1 MAGATREDNMNDVIR
16 RRVRP
21 ADQTSIERA
30 PSDGKKKNRGPPPS
44 RKTLLV
50 GDLAPGEELKVVD
63 QLAHRGARLARVAA
77 QLPLELEAPAVAQ
90 RAVAELEV
98 GALHVAASVEE
109 PVDLGERE
117 QPHALLRQVI
127 GDREQAR
134 EQPGV
139 MASDLLGQARVDAHD
154 EQAEG
159 RLELAQRRLDLPLV
173 EMRVAARRTSQT
185 ALEAG

>member
-16 RRVRP
+16 RRGRP

-50 GDLAPGEELKVVD
+50 GDLAPGEELEVGD

-98 GALHVAASVEE
+98 GAPHAAAPVEE

-117 QPHALLRQVI
+117 QAHALLRPVT

-134 EQPGV
+134 EEPGV
-139 MASDLLGQARVDAHD
+139 MARDLLGEARVHPHD
-154 EQAEG
+154 EQTEG
-159 RLELAQRRLDLPLV
+159 PPE
-173 EMRVAARRTSQT
+173 
-185 ALEAG
+185 